1 MSFKKLFNST
11 SFILKNKQKNSIN
24 FLNGYKMAIDETSI
38 VSKTDLSGI
47 ITYVNKQFC
56 EISGYTEEELLGSP
70 HNIIRHPDVP
80 KKVFK
85 DMWRTIEAKKIWRGI
100 VENRKKNGDSYIVN
114 ATIIPILNNSGKIIE
129 YIAVRHDI
137 TELMET
143 KEKLAKQKIDVL
155 TRLPNKNA
163 FIEDIKE
170 FKKPILFYLN
180 IDDFMRLNN
189 LYGNKIG
196 DKVLL
201 HMANLLKEML
211 KDEKCNIYRVYND
224 EFLVLCEEGKI
235 NIENYKKFLLKVIN
249 GIEVN
254 TLDCNAPECIGFT
267 LSAGI
272 SYYKHDK
279 NFENL
284 SLYASIARNIAKQNN
299 RKFLLYNHNM
309 QNEEDYAKNIAW
321 IKNIKR
327 AISNNKFIPYFQP
340 IQDNKTKKIVK
351 YEALIRMIDNNQKV
365 VSPFFFLEVAKR
377 AKLYSTITRVV
388 IDKTLNIFKD
398 RPEYDCSIN
407 LSTDDIMNIETRQ
420 YIYAKLKDYPHPE
433 KIVFEITESEEIR
446 DFKVVNIFIKKIKE
460 FGVKISIDDFGTG
473 YANFEYILNLDV
485 DYIKI
490 DGGLIKNI
498 VTDKQSKIIVEAII
512 AFSKKLGTKTVVEYV
527 SNQEI
532 YDEVVSLGADYSQ
545 GYYIGEPKATLL

>member
-11 SFILKNKQKNSIN
+11 NFILKNKEKNSIS
-24 FLNGYKMAIDETSI
+24 FLNAYKMAIDETSI
-38 VSKTDLSGI
+38 VSKSDLNGI

-56 EISGYTEEELLGSP
+56 EISGYNEEELLGSP

-80 KKVFK
+80 KKIFR
-85 DMWRTIEAKKIWRGI
+85 DMWRKIKNKKIWRGI
-100 VENRKKNGDSYIVN
+100 VKNRKKNGDSYIVN
-114 ATIIPILNNSGKIIE
+114 ATIIPILDNSDNIIE

-137 TELMET
+137 TELMQT
-143 KEKLAKQKIDVL
+143 KEKLAKQKIDIL

-163 FIEDIKE
+163 FIEDIKK

-196 DKVLL
+196 DKVLI
-201 HMANLLKEML
+201 HMAKLLREML
-211 KDEKCNIYRVYND
+211 KEEKCNIYRVYND
-224 EFLVLCEEGKI
+224 EFLVLCEEDEI
-235 NIENYKKFLLKVIN
+235 NITNYEKFLLKIIN
-249 GIEVN
+249 GIEIN

-272 SYYKHDK
+272 SYHKHDI

-299 RKFLLYNHNM
+299 RKFLLYNHDM

-327 AISNNKFIPYFQP
+327 AITNNKFIPYFQP

-407 LSTDDIMNIETRQ
+407 LSTDDIMNMETRK
-420 YIYAKLKDYPHPE
+420 YIYEKLKDYPHPE

-446 DFKVVNIFIKKIKE
+446 DFNVVNIFIKKVRE
-460 FGVKISIDDFGTG
+460 YGVKISIDDFGTG

-527 SNQEI
+527 SSQEI
-532 YDEVVSLGADYSQ
+532 YEEVVSLGADYSQ
-545 GYYIGEPKATLL
+545 GYYIGQPKANLL

>member
-545 GYYIGEPKATLL
+545 GYYIGEPKAILL

>member
-1 MSFKKLFNST
+1 MSIKKIFSPANFIFN
-11 SFILKNKQKNSIN
+11 KKQKNSIT
-24 FLNGYKMAIDETSI
+24 FLQAYKMAIDETSI
-38 VSKTDLSGI
+38 VSKTNLSGI

-56 EISGYTEEELLGSP
+56 EISGYSRDELLGSP
-70 HNIIRHPDVP
+70 HNIIRDPDVP
-80 KKVFK
+80 KIVFK
-85 DMWRTIEAKKIWRGI
+85 EMWRTIKNKEIWRGVI
-100 VENRKKNGDSYIVN
+100 KNRNKSGESYIVS
-114 ATIIPILNNSGKIIE
+114 ATIIPIVDDNNKIIE
-129 YIAVRHDI
+129 YIAVRHNV

-143 KEKLAKQKIDVL
+143 KEKLAQQKIDVL
-155 TRLPNKNA
+155 TKLSNKNA
-163 FIEDIKE
+163 FLEEIND
-170 FKKPILFYLN
+170 FKRPILFYLN

-196 DKVLL
+196 DRVLV
-201 HMANLLKEML
+201 HMANLLKDML
-211 KDEKCNIYRVYND
+211 KNEDCNIYRVYND

-235 NIENYKKFLLKVIN
+235 NIENYKEFLLKIIN
-249 GIEVN
+249 SIEVN

-272 SYYKHDK
+272 SYYEHDS
-279 NFENL
+279 NYENL
-284 SLYASIARNIAKQNN
+284 SLYAGIARNIAKQNN
-299 RKFLLYNHNM
+299 RKFLLYNHDM

-321 IKNIKR
+321 IRNIKR
-327 AISNNKFIPYFQP
+327 AIANNKFIPYFQP
-340 IQDNKTKKIVK
+340 IQNNKTKKIVK
-351 YEALIRMIDNNQKV
+351 YEALIRMIDDNQKV
-365 VSPFFFLEVAKR
+365 VSPFFFLEVAKK

-388 IDKTLNIFKD
+388 IDKTLKVFKD

-407 LSTDDIMNIETRQ
+407 LSTDDIMNMETRT
-420 YIYAKLKDYPHPE
+420 YIYEKLKDYPHPE

-446 DFKVVNIFIKKIKE
+446 DFKVVNIFIKKIRE
-460 FGVKISIDDFGTG
+460 YGVKISIDDFGTG

-545 GYYIGEPKATLL
+545 GYYIGHPQASLL

>member
-170 FKKPILFYLN
+170 FKRPILFYLN

-235 NIENYKKFLLKVIN
+235 NIENYKKFLSKVIN

-272 SYYKHDK
+272 SYYKHNK
-279 NFENL
+279 NFEKL

-388 IDKTLNIFKD
+388 IDKTLNLFKD

-407 LSTDDIMNIETRQ
+407 LSTDDIMNMETRQ

-433 KIVFEITESEEIR
+433 KIIFEITESEEIR

-545 GYYIGEPKATLL
+545 GYYIGEPKAILL

>member
-532 YDEVVSLGADYSQ
+532 YKEVVSLGADYSQ